1 MRTLFNF
8 GINQGLL
15 PQAENLF
22 NGAVVHPGTKK
33 GEDDEAGANGCDVP
47 LDGTVSG
54 N

>member
-1 MRTLFNF
+1 MVSGVALSTQQLEQRLK
-8 GINQGLL
+8 I
-15 PQAENLF
+15 LF

-33 GEDDEAGANGCDVP
+33 GEDDEVGANGCDVP